1 MQVFWGV
8 PKIGLDGVERG
19 SSGLSK
25 SISPEF
31 FGAEKVLVL

>member
-25 SISPEF
+25 SVSPEF